1 MQIHFIKK
9 NRFGKNIFCAA
20 ETDTLSL
27 YEYNNRYF
35 ITMLD
40 ESNNWTQPDWC
51 RKGFDSPQDA
61 EEYLS
66 EIDWQS
72 SDMHN
77 VGFDNDELWSI
88 YDLIGIEYD
97 EDSDSYRYHDDHIDI
112 QASCDNPLSVSF
124 SERGRKTHRDFKS
137 LSDMF
142 RSVEAAIVRTGK
154 SIFCQRKS
162 SINSLQ
168 KITAAINTQNLADQ
182 LFRVKS
188 SNVWAYRLFMRS
200 RKDKTGDL
208 IVQFK
213 DKNGGGGNV
222 YIYYDV
228 PFTLFRRWQATQSK
242 GHFFWKH
249 IRNYFK
255 YSKLTGDK
263 IGKLPNA
270 INHYSK
276 DYISL
281 APTCQYMLEMIVDFL
296 DGRMSRAEFE
306 SDIPQYYDMSKQDM
320 LSENKRFAN
329 YFNKNILKAIKQDKD
344 YSDDTFKNVIKKFAR
359 ELNNMIAPGRDF
371 DNIAKSTPET
381 SETEKEQAEPS
392 IPETIEGEPVGEPT
406 DDDPT
411 PTCRLVLSIVADFLR
426 GRISRST
433 FEKDITDS
441 YNSLYKDMESED
453 KRFADVFRTKILRA
467 VQQDKNYSD
476 ESLRN
481 VLLPDARYL
490 SRRIDSDDK
499 LDSLSIKFDRNASG
513 RADTKPTC
521 RTILEMVIDFV
532 NGKIDRDAFESD
544 IQEYYNMGKPDM
556 EREDRRFSELFRTKI
571 LNELEADQ
579 DYSDKSL
586 RNVIKKN
593 VNEYLINRVA

>member
-20 ETDTLSL
+20 ETDTMSI

-35 ITMLD
+35 VTMLD
-40 ESNNWTQPDWC
+40 EANNWTQPDWC
-51 RKGFDSPQDA
+51 RKGFESPQDA

-66 EIDWQS
+66 EIDWMS

-97 EDSDSYRYHDDHIDI
+97 EDTDSYRYHDDQIDI
-112 QASCDNPLSVSF
+112 QASCDNPLSVNF

-137 LSDMF
+137 LSAMF
-142 RSVEAAIVRTGK
+142 RAVESAIVKTGK
-154 SIFCQRKS
+154 SIFCQKKS

-276 DYISL
+276 EHINL
-281 APTCQYMLEMIVDFL
+281 VPTCQYMLEMVIDFL
-296 DGRMSRAEFE
+296 DGRMSRSEFE
-306 SDIPQYYDMSKQDM
+306 SDIPQYYEMSKQDM
-320 LSENKRFAN
+320 MSENKKFAN
-329 YFNKNILKAIKQDKD
+329 AFNKNILKAIQQDKD
-344 YSDDTFKNVIKKFAR
+344 YSDETFKNVIRKFAK

-371 DNIAKSTPET
+371 DSMSKKETPTTEEP
-381 SETEKEQAEPS
+381 SETQQTQQDEQEQ
-392 IPETIEGEPVGEPT
+392 EVVQEPT
-406 DDDPT
+406 DTDPT
-411 PTCRLVLSIVADFLR
+411 PTCRLILSIVADFLR
-426 GRISRST
+426 GRIDRST
-433 FEKDITDS
+433 FEKNITDS
-441 YNSLYKDMESED
+441 YNAFYQDMVSED
-453 KRFADVFRTKILRA
+453 KRFADVFRTKILRT
-467 VQQDKNYSD
+467 VQQNKNYSD
-476 ESLRN
+476 ESLMN
-481 VLLPDARYL
+481 VMLPDARYL
-490 SRRIDSDDK
+490 SRRIDSDDT
-499 LDSLSIKFDRNASG
+499 LDSLSIKLDRNASG

-532 NGKIDRDAFESD
+532 NGKIDRDTFESD
-544 IQEYYNMGKPDM
+544 IQEYYDMGRTDM
-556 EREDRRFSELFRTKI
+556 EREDRRFSDLFRIKI
-571 LNELEADQ
+571 LNELESNQ

>member
-1 MQIHFIKK
+1 MQIHFNKK
-9 NRFGKNIFCAA
+9 SRFGRSIFCAA
-20 ETDTLSL
+20 ETDSISL
-27 YEYNNRYF
+27 YEYNNQYY
-35 ITMLD
+35 ISMLD
-40 ESNNWTQPDWC
+40 ESNNWISPDWC
-51 RKGFDSPQDA
+51 CEGFDSAQDA
-61 EEYLS
+61 EEFLS
-66 EIDWQS
+66 ERDWES
-72 SDMHN
+72 SDIGN
-77 VGFDNDELWSI
+77 IGFDNDELWDI

-97 EDSDSYRYHDDHIDI
+97 EDSDSYRYHDESIDI
-112 QASCDNPLSVSF
+112 QASCDNPLSVNI
-124 SERGRKTHRDFKS
+124 SEKGRKTHRDFKS

-142 RSVEAAIVRTGK
+142 RAVESAIIRSGK
-154 SIFCQRKS
+154 SIFCQKKS
-162 SINSLQ
+162 QIQSLQ
-168 KITAAINTQNLADQ
+168 KITAAINTQNLADR

-208 IVQFK
+208 VVQFK

-276 DYISL
+276 DHINL
-281 APTCQYMLEMIVDFL
+281 APTCQYMLEMVIDFL
-296 DGRMSRAEFE
+296 DGRMSRQEFE
-306 SDIPQYYDMSKQDM
+306 SDIPQYYDMAKQDM

-329 YFNKNILKAIKQDKD
+329 YFNKNILKAIQQDKD
-344 YSDDTFKNVIKKFAR
+344 YSDETFKNVIRKFAK
-359 ELNNMIAPGRDF
+359 ELNSMIAPGRDF
-371 DNIAKSTPET
+371 YSMSKKESPTETPTTNEET
-381 SETEKEQAEPS
+381 QTETPTTEETQQA
-392 IPETIEGEPVGEPT
+392 PVDT
-406 DDDPT
+406 DPT
-411 PTCRLVLSIVADFLR
+411 PTCRLVLSVVADFLR
-426 GRISRST
+426 GKISRST
-433 FEKDITDS
+433 FEKNITDA
-441 YNSLYKDMESED
+441 YNSMYQDMVSED

-481 VLLPDARYL
+481 VILPDARYL
-490 SRRIDSDDK
+490 SRRIDADDT
-499 LDSLSIKFDRNASG
+499 LDSLSIKLDRNASG

-532 NGKIDRDAFESD
+532 NGKIDREEFESD
-544 IQEYYNMGKPDM
+544 IQEYYKMGKPDM
-556 EREDRRFSELFRTKI
+556 EREDKKFSELFRTKI

-593 VNEYLINRVA
+593 VNDFLINRVA

>member
-1 MQIHFIKK
+1 M
-9 NRFGKNIFCAA
+9 
-20 ETDTLSL
+20 
-27 YEYNNRYF
+27 
-35 ITMLD
+35 
-40 ESNNWTQPDWC
+40 
-51 RKGFDSPQDA
+51 
-61 EEYLS
+61 
-66 EIDWQS
+66 
-72 SDMHN
+72 
-77 VGFDNDELWSI
+77 
-88 YDLIGIEYD
+88 
-97 EDSDSYRYHDDHIDI
+97 
-112 QASCDNPLSVSF
+112 
-124 SERGRKTHRDFKS
+124 
-137 LSDMF
+137 
-142 RSVEAAIVRTGK
+142 
-154 SIFCQRKS
+154 
-162 SINSLQ
+162 
-168 KITAAINTQNLADQ
+168 
-182 LFRVKS
+182 
-188 SNVWAYRLFMRS
+188 
-200 RKDKTGDL
+200 

-213 DKNGGGGNV
+213 AKEGGPGDI

-270 INHYSK
+270 INHYTK
-276 DYISL
+276 DFINL
-281 APTCQYMLEMIVDFL
+281 TPTCQYMLEMVIDFL
-296 DGRMSRAEFE
+296 DGRMSRQEFE
-306 SDIPQYYDMSKQDM
+306 SDIPQYYDMAKQDM

-344 YSDDTFKNVIKKFAR
+344 YSDETFKNVIRKFAK

-371 DNIAKSTPET
+371 DSMSKKESPTETPTTNEET
-381 SETEKEQAEPS
+381 HTETPTTEETQQA
-392 IPETIEGEPVGEPT
+392 PVDT
-406 DDDPT
+406 DPT
-411 PTCRLVLSIVADFLR
+411 PTCRLVLSVVADFLR
-426 GRISRST
+426 GKIRRST
-433 FEKDITDS
+433 FEKNITDA
-441 YNSLYKDMESED
+441 YNSMYQDMVSED

-481 VLLPDARYL
+481 VILPDARYL
-490 SRRIDSDDK
+490 SRRIDADDT
-499 LDSLSIKFDRNASG
+499 LDSLSIKLDRNASG

-532 NGKIDRDAFESD
+532 NGKIDRDEFESD
-544 IQEYYNMGKPDM
+544 IQEYYKMGKPDM
-556 EREDRRFSELFRTKI
+556 DREDKRFSEIFRTKI

>member
-1 MQIHFIKK
+1 MQIHFNKK
-9 NRFGKNIFCAA
+9 SRFGRSIFCAA
-20 ETDTLSL
+20 ETDSISL
-27 YEYNNRYF
+27 YEYNNQYY
-35 ITMLD
+35 ISMLD
-40 ESNNWTQPDWC
+40 ESNNWISPDWC
-51 RKGFDSPQDA
+51 CEGFDSAQDA
-61 EEYLS
+61 EEFLS
-66 EIDWQS
+66 ERDWES
-72 SDMHN
+72 SDIGN
-77 VGFDNDELWSI
+77 IGFDNDELWDI

-97 EDSDSYRYHDDHIDI
+97 EDSDSYRYHDESIDI
-112 QASCDNPLSVSF
+112 QASCDNPLSVNI
-124 SERGRKTHRDFKS
+124 SEKGKKTHRYFKS

-142 RSVEAAIVRTGK
+142 RAVESAIARTGK
-154 SIFCQRKS
+154 HIFRQHS
-162 SINSLQ
+162 VSVNYFQ
-168 KITAAINTQNLADQ
+168 KITAAINTKNLASQ
-182 LFRVKS
+182 LQKVSS
-188 SNVWAYRLFMRS
+188 SNVWAYGLFTRS
-200 RKDKTGDL
+200 RKDRYRDL

-213 DKNGGGGNV
+213 AKEGGPGDI

-270 INHYSK
+270 INHYTK
-276 DYISL
+276 DFINL
-281 APTCQYMLEMIVDFL
+281 TPTCQYMLEMVIDFL
-296 DGRMSRAEFE
+296 DGRMSRQEFE
-306 SDIPQYYDMSKQDM
+306 SDIPQYYDMAKQDM

-344 YSDDTFKNVIKKFAR
+344 YSDETFKNVIRKFAK
-359 ELNNMIAPGRDF
+359 ELNNMIAPSRDF
-371 DNIAKSTPET
+371 DSMSKKESQTETPTTNEET
-381 SETEKEQAEPS
+381 QTETPTTE
-392 IPETIEGEPVGEPT
+392 ETPQTPVDT
-406 DDDPT
+406 DPT

-426 GRISRST
+426 GKISRST
-433 FEKDITDS
+433 FEKNIADA
-441 YNSLYKDMESED
+441 YNSMYQDMVSED

-481 VLLPDARYL
+481 VILPDARYL
-490 SRRIDSDDK
+490 SRRIDADDT
-499 LDSLSIKFDRNASG
+499 LDSLSIKLDRNAYG

-532 NGKIDRDAFESD
+532 NGKIDRDEFESD
-544 IQEYYNMGKPDM
+544 IQEYYKMGKPDM
-556 EREDRRFSELFRTKI
+556 DREDKRFSELFRTKI

-593 VNEYLINRVA
+593 VNDFLINRVA